1 MRDKPY
7 LTMHHNHD
15 RRVSALPSQPLTG
28 SDLHIWCA
36 SLNVSSQD
44 LLYYRSILSDDEAG
58 RAMRFVFEKDRNH
71 FIVGR
76 GLLRS
81 LLGSY
86 LDLEP
91 AQVEFVYRPHG
102 KPAIKL
108 GPKDKVLEFNLSH
121 SKELVLY
128 AFNWDHKVGIDVE
141 YIQSMPDMDNFA
153 EQFFSPRETALINS
167 LAGEQKEI
175 AFFKIWTCKEAFLKA
190 NGSGLTQPLNAME
203 VSFEAGKVVTLSA
216 IGGDKE
222 QTARWHLEIFN
233 PVSGYQAAF
242 AVDGYAGEIFFQQ
255 LGQE

>member
-1 MRDKPY
+1 
-7 LTMHHNHD
+7 MHHNHD

-81 LLGSY
+81 LLGNY

-128 AFNWDHKVGIDVE
+128 AFNWDRKVGIDVE

-203 VSFEAGKVVTLSA
+203 VYFEAGKVVTLSA

-222 QTARWHLEIFN
+222 QTARWHFEIFN

-242 AVDGYAGEIFFQQ
+242 AVEGYAGQILFQQ